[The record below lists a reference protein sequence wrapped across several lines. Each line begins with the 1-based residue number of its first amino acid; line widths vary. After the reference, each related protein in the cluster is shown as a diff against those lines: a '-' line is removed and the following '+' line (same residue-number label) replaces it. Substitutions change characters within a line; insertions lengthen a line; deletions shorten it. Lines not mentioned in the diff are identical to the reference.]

1 MKKKTKK
8 SPRRKSYSGSKKA
21 SMSGI
26 LLDGA
31 VTIASVLGTQA
42 LAKMLVGKDKTL
54 VEAGFMPLIPSALGV
69 ASPFVLKSNL
79 SRPLAIGSLISLAMS
94 AIAIMDAKNV
104 ASGKKDPSKQTL
116 FESVFLTG
124 NDPMLDPDV
133 FDIDDLTPEQKLML
147 GEYVM
152 TGSNTDPLSGKND
165 TYVMTGDNTD
175 PLS

>member
-1 MKKKTKK
+1 MKKKVKR
-8 SPRRKSYSGSKKA
+8 SPKGKSYSGNRKA
-21 SMSGI
+21 SMFGI

-31 VTIASVLGTQA
+31 VTIATVIGTQA
-42 LAKMLVGKDKTL
+42 LAKMVIGKDKTL
-54 VEAGFMPLIPSALGV
+54 VEAGFIPLIPSALGI

-94 AIAIMDAKNV
+94 AIAIMDAKNE
-104 ASGKKDPSKQTL
+104 ASGKKDPSKKTL

-124 NDPMLDPDV
+124 NDPSLDPDV

-152 TGSNTDPLSGKND
+152 TGSNTDPLSGKGD
-165 TYVMTGDNTD
+165 SYVMTGDNTD

>member
-1 MKKKTKK
+1 MKKKVKRST
-8 SPRRKSYSGSKKA
+8 RKRSSVGSRKV
-21 SMSGI
+21 SISNI

-31 VTIASVLGTQA
+31 VAIGAVLATQA
-42 LAKMLVGKDKTL
+42 IAKMTVGKDKTL
-54 VEAGFMPLIPSALGV
+54 VEAGFLPLLPSALGV
-69 ASPFVLKSNL
+69 ASPFLIKSNL

-94 AIAIMDAKNV
+94 AIAIMDAKNE
-104 ASGKKDPSKQTL
+104 ATGKRPSGKPTM

-124 NDPMLDPDV
+124 TELDPDV

-152 TGSNTDPLSGKND
+152 TGTNTDPLSGKGD
-165 TYVMTGDNTD
+165 SSYVMTGDNTD